1 MAEDSSSTFYI
12 EQRMVAEKVK
22 TLFHI
27 RNQYFR
33 EQGAVEFEVEE
44 DGGNK
49 LAFLKLIKE
58 IKPLGYLAVLRRG
71 EGYLTLIAF
80 RKPEVKKR
88 GLRLNLILLLATL
101 GTVAADGFFK
111 SSNYPGNLPLMIGL
125 YAVGIMGIIGVHEM
139 GHKIA
144 SALHGVKS
152 SPPYFI
158 PGIPGALPTLGAVIT
173 SSEPPTNR
181 DSLFDLGISG
191 PLAGLAVTLLV
202 AVGGALTSA
211 AVPIEELSR
220 QAAAG
225 KLLMVSNLDIF
236 TAYLLSIFAPQRVGT
251 GIILSPL
258 IFASSLGFLIT
269 FLNLMPAWQLDGG
282 HVARAVLSPKLHK
295 ILTYASIAVLF
306 ITGFQLMAIL
316 ILILSMR
323 SPEMKP
329 LDDVS
334 PLSKSRKIMFILVW
348 VIAALIYI
356 FAIRSNPFFFR

>member
-1 MAEDSSSTFYI
+1 
-12 EQRMVAEKVK
+12 
-22 TLFHI
+22 
-27 RNQYFR
+27 
-33 EQGAVEFEVEE
+33 
-44 DGGNK
+44 
-49 LAFLKLIKE
+49 
-58 IKPLGYLAVLRRG
+58 
-71 EGYLTLIAF
+71 
-80 RKPEVKKR
+80 
-88 GLRLNLILLLATL
+88 
-101 GTVAADGFFK
+101 
-111 SSNYPGNLPLMIGL
+111 
-125 YAVGIMGIIGVHEM
+125 
-139 GHKIA
+139 
-144 SALHGVKS
+144 
-152 SPPYFI
+152 
-158 PGIPGALPTLGAVIT
+158 
-173 SSEPPTNR
+173 
-181 DSLFDLGISG
+181 
-191 PLAGLAVTLLV
+191 
-202 AVGGALTSA
+202 A

>member
-1 MAEDSSSTFYI
+1 
-12 EQRMVAEKVK
+12 MVAEKVK

>member
-1 MAEDSSSTFYI
+1 MAEGWSRTD
-12 EQRMVAEKVK
+12 EQRLVAERIK
-22 TLFHI
+22 TLFRI

-33 EQGAVEFEVEE
+33 EQEAVEFEVEE
-44 DGGNK
+44 DVSNK
-49 LAFLKLIKE
+49 QAFLTLIKE
-58 IKPLGYLAVLRRG
+58 IKPLGYLAVLRRS

-80 RKPEVKKR
+80 KGPKVKPR
-88 GLRLNLILLLATL
+88 GLRLNIILLLATL
-101 GTVAADGFFK
+101 GTVTLDGFFK

-139 GHKIA
+139 GHKVA
-144 SALHGVKS
+144 SAIHGVKS

-191 PLAGLAVTLLV
+191 PMAGLAVTLLV

-211 AVPIEELSR
+211 AVPMEELSR

-225 KLLMVSNLDIF
+225 RLLMVSNLDIF
-236 TAYLLSIFAPQRVGT
+236 TEYLLSNLAPQGVGM
-251 GIILSPL
+251 GLILSPL

-282 HVARAVLSPKLHK
+282 HVARAVLSPKLHRV
-295 ILTYASIAVLF
+295 LTYASIAVLF
-306 ITGFQLMAIL
+306 VTGFQLMAIL

-323 SPEMKP
+323 SPEMRP

-334 PLSKSRKIMFILVW
+334 PLSKSRKIMFICVW

>member
-1 MAEDSSSTFYI
+1 
-12 EQRMVAEKVK
+12 MVAEKVK

-152 SPPYFI
+152 SSPYFI

>member
-1 MAEDSSSTFYI
+1 MAEGWSSAVYNG
-12 EQRMVAEKVK
+12 QRQVAEKIK
-22 TLFHI
+22 TLFSV
-27 RNQYFR
+27 RNQYLR

-44 DGGNK
+44 AVGNK
-49 LAFLKLIKE
+49 ASFLKLIKE

-80 RKPEVKKR
+80 RKPEAKPR

-101 GTVAADGFFK
+101 GTITLDGFFR
-111 SSNYPGNLPLMIGL
+111 SSNYPGNLPVMVGL
-125 YAVGIMGIIGVHEM
+125 YVVGIMGIIGVHEM

-144 SALHGVKS
+144 STLHGVRS
-152 SPPYFI
+152 SSPYFI

-191 PLAGLAVTLLV
+191 PLAGLAVTILV

-211 AVPIEELSR
+211 AVPIDELSR

-225 KLLMVSNLDIF
+225 KLLMVSNLDLF
-236 TAYLLSIFAPQRVGT
+236 TEYLLFTFTPQRIGM

-258 IFASSLGFLIT
+258 IFASSLGFLVT

-282 HVARAVLSPKLHK
+282 HVARAVLTPKLHK
-295 ILTYASIAVLF
+295 ILTYASIALLF

-334 PLSKSRKIMFILVW
+334 PISKGRKILFVCIW
-348 VIAALIYI
+348 VIAALIYV

>member
-1 MAEDSSSTFYI
+1 MGGDISGSVYD
-12 EQRMVAEKVK
+12 EQRLVAEKIRA
-22 TLFHI
+22 LFRI
-27 RNQYFR
+27 RNYYLR

-44 DGGNK
+44 DKGNK
-49 LAFLKLIKE
+49 EAFLKLLKG
-58 IKPLGYLAVLRRG
+58 IKPLGYLAVLRRSG
-71 EGYLTLIAF
+71 DYLTLIAF
-80 RKPEVKKR
+80 KRPLIKPR

-101 GTVAADGFFK
+101 GTVTADGFFK
-111 SSNYPGNLPLMIGL
+111 ASGYPGNLTLMIGL
-125 YAVGIMGIIGVHEM
+125 YVIGIMGIIGVHEM
-139 GHKIA
+139 GHKLA
-144 SALHGVKS
+144 STIYGVQS

-173 SSEPPTNR
+173 SSEPPANR

-191 PLAGLAVTLLV
+191 PLAGLAVTILV
-202 AVGGALTSA
+202 AIGGALTTA
-211 AVPIEELSR
+211 AVPLEELSR

-225 KLLMVSNLDIF
+225 KIQIVSNLDLF
-236 TAYLLSIFAPQRVGT
+236 TEFLLSNLAPQRVGT
-251 GIILSPL
+251 GLILSPL

-295 ILTYASIAVLF
+295 VLTYGSIVVLF
-306 ITGFQLMAIL
+306 VAGFQLMALL

-334 PLSKSRKIMFILVW
+334 PVSKSRKIMFICVW
-348 VIAALIYI
+348 IIAALIYVFTI
-356 FAIRSNPFFFR
+356 QGNPFFFR

>member
-1 MAEDSSSTFYI
+1 MSEHTSSSLYD
-12 EQRMVAEKVK
+12 EQRLVAERIR
-22 TLFHI
+22 TLFHA
-27 RNQYFR
+27 RNYYLR

-44 DGGNK
+44 DKGNK
-49 LAFLKLIKE
+49 ESFLKLIKE
-58 IKPLGYLAVLRRG
+58 IKPMGYLATLRRSG
-71 EGYLTLIAF
+71 DYLTLIAF
-80 RKPEVKKR
+80 RRPVMKPR

-101 GTVAADGFFK
+101 GTVTADGFFK
-111 SSNYPGNLPLMIGL
+111 ASAYPGNLLLMIGL
-125 YAVGIMGIIGVHEM
+125 YTIGIMGIIGVHEM
-139 GHKIA
+139 GHKVA
-144 SALHGVKS
+144 SAIHGVQS

-173 SSEPPTNR
+173 SGEPPANR

-211 AVPIEELSR
+211 AVPLEELSR
-220 QAAAG
+220 RAAAG
-225 KLLMVSNLDIF
+225 EIQIVTNLDFF
-236 TAYLLSIFAPQRVGT
+236 TEFLLSNFAPQRVGT
-251 GIILSPL
+251 GLVLSPL

-295 ILTYASIAVLF
+295 VLTYTSIALLF
-306 ITGFQLMAIL
+306 LAGFQLMALL

-334 PLSKSRKIMFILVW
+334 PISKSRKIMFICVW
-348 VIAALIYI
+348 VIAALIYV
-356 FAIRSNPFFFR
+356 FAIQGNPFFFR

>member
-1 MAEDSSSTFYI
+1 
-12 EQRMVAEKVK
+12 MVAEKVK

-44 DGGNK
+44 NGGNK